1 MLSRNIAASV
11 AFLACC
17 SAAVVS
23 AEPSRADI
31 QKAEDHFRKGAEWY
45 AQGDYAKAI
54 VEFKFGNNLAPN
66 AMFLYNMSL
75 AYERLGSFDEAIEV
89 AQEARKMG
97 GMPEEIALRNESRI
111 AGFFVIETARDVAGD
126 VGAAIAA
133 REKDADRE
141 QDTVVA
147 PVTVEQPDGLA
158 ALGWV
163 GVSVAAVG
171 GGFALGG
178 LLTNSAVNADIEALQ
193 TAASTRDVE
202 NYDRLQEEIPEKQA
216 RGKLLYT
223 VGGVAAGIGVALFV
237 TDLLVG
243 TETVEVQTTAGFGGG
258 GPTFA
263 ATLRF

>member
-11 AFLACC
+11 TFLACC
-17 SAAVVS
+17 SAVV
-23 AEPSRADI
+23 ATAQPSRADI

-45 AQGDYAKAI
+45 AQGDYAKAV
-54 VEFKFGNNLAPN
+54 VEFKFGHNLAPN

-97 GMPEEIALRNESRI
+97 GMPDEIARRNETRI
-111 AGFFVIETARDVAGD
+111 KGFFVIKTARDVARD
-126 VGAAIAA
+126 VGAAVAA
-133 REKDADRE
+133 REKDEGRE
-141 QDTVVA
+141 EDIVA
-147 PVTVEQPDGLA
+147 PVTVERADGVT

-178 LLTNSAVNADIEALQ
+178 LLTNGAVKADIEALQ
-193 TAASTRDVE
+193 TAASARDIAT
-202 NYDRLQEEIPEKQA
+202 YDRLKEEIPDKQA

-223 VGGVAAGIGVALFV
+223 IGGIAAGVGVALFV
-237 TDLLVG
+237 TDLVVG
-243 TETVEVQTTAGFGGG
+243 TETVEVQTTAGLGGD
-258 GPTFA
+258 GPRFA
-263 ATLRF
+263 ATVRF